1 MMKNAVRTVILI
13 AIISCSILCGCNR
26 KITDNG
32 DKEAAAV
39 MSSDYISVVSER
51 VTNVLK
57 NATSE
62 DAALS
67 GLSEELEALTKEG
80 YILDYKI
87 DYPKAVKVTYSD
99 STEGM
104 IMLTPFDTN
113 YN

>member
-1 MMKNAVRTVILI
+1 MKNAVRTVILI
-13 AIISCSILCGCNR
+13 TIISCSIICGCNR
-26 KITDNG
+26 RVTDNG
-32 DKEAAAV
+32 DKEAV
-39 MSSDYISVVSER
+39 TNMSGNSISVVSER